1 LGKIISLVGSVGS
14 GKSAQAQLLA
24 ERHGW
29 HLLPTGQLLRTK
41 HPDLTADLS
50 AGNLVD
56 SEAVKAIWDE
66 KITAVP
72 ADQDIIM
79 DSFPRKMEEA
89 EWFLDKLA
97 GWGRELVGIFE
108 LDVPEQVAVERLL
121 ARGRMDDSE
130 KSLRHRLWLYH
141 EDTRPVFNYCQK
153 LGYLTHVDG
162 VGDLEAVY
170 RRVDKAIIKRME
182 KSMPKVVVLIGPPG
196 AGKSVQAEMLSRVD
210 GWRHISTGD
219 LLRKRRPD
227 LMERM
232 LTGELIDSKEVQ
244 DTLTAAVSEMPP
256 DQSIILD
263 GFPRTAAQAEWL
275 DGQMAAWG
283 RQFGG
288 LVELYVGA
296 EETVSR
302 LSLRG
307 RQDDDLNTVKR
318 RLELYEAENMPLI
331 SYYKSKGNLHRID
344 GVGTVEA
351 VHGRIKEALS

>member
-1 LGKIISLVGSVGS
+1 MGKIISLVGSVGS

-29 HLLPTGQLLRTK
+29 YLLPTGQLLRTK

-56 SEAVKAIWDE
+56 SEAVKAIWEE

-72 ADQDIIM
+72 AGRYIIM

-89 EWFLDKLA
+89 KWFLDKLA

-108 LDVPEQVAVERLL
+108 LDVSEHEAVQRLL

-130 KSLRHRLWLYH
+130 TALRHRLWLYH
-141 EDTRPVFNYCQK
+141 EATRPVFTYCQK

-162 VGDLEAVY
+162 AGDIEAVY
-170 RRVDKAIIKRME
+170 RRVETAVLKRME
-182 KSMPKVVVLIGPPG
+182 KSMSKVVVLIGPPG

-232 LTGELIDSKEVQ
+232 LTGELIDSQEVE
-244 DTLTAAVSEMPP
+244 DTLVAAVSEMSP

-263 GFPRTAAQAEWL
+263 GFPRTAEQAEWL

-296 EETVSR
+296 EETVNR

-318 RLELYEAENMPLI
+318 RLELYEAENSPLI
-331 SYYKSKGNLHRID
+331 SYYKSEGNLHRID
-344 GVGTVEA
+344 GVGTVEE